1 MSNRDLLLEIGIEEM
16 PARFVLNA
24 INNLGKQVENW
35 LQENKI
41 TFGEIQLFSTP
52 RRLAILIRA
61 VAESQQDIE
70 EEAKGPARKIAQDA
84 DGNWSKAALGFAR
97 SQGAS
102 VEDIFYKEIK
112 GVEYAHISKFIK
124 GKKSIELLSELGDIV
139 THLHFPN
146 NMRWGNLQI
155 RYVRPIRW
163 IVALF
168 GNETIPFTVA
178 NITASNVSYG
188 HRFLGNEI
196 VLHDPKHYEEKLEE
210 QFVIANYYRRKQL
223 IVEQIKQ
230 IAESQQWDIPM
241 DEELLEEVTNLVE
254 YPTAFFGTFNQE
266 FLHLP
271 EEVLVT
277 SMKEHQRYFPVKN
290 KQGELLPYFIG
301 VRNGNNHHL
310 DTVVKGNEKVL
321 RARLSDADFFYLEDQ
336 KIPIDQSL
344 KKLENIIYHEKL
356 GTLSEKVSRTVQ
368 IASILGKMVD
378 LSELEQE
385 KAVKAA
391 EISKFDLV
399 SNMVNEFPELQ
410 GVMGEKYAL
419 QQGVDRDI
427 ALAIKEHYQPQHA
440 DDEIPSS
447 NIGAIVSLADKLDSI
462 VSSFAIGLIPT
473 GSQDPYALR
482 RQATGVIRMLLEFD
496 WNISLE
502 HVLQEIIAIEKAEED
517 AELYN
522 HLEVFFKLRLKY
534 LLEEKGIRHDIIE
547 AVLAGSFN
555 GVPDIVNRAITLQN
569 RSNDTQ
575 FKGIIESLSR
585 VLNIASKAETDED
598 IDTSIFENDYE
609 LNLYNAWQQLAEIN
623 TKTNSSE
630 ERFEKLASLQPAI
643 SSYFDNTM
651 VMAKEEKL
659 RKNRL
664 AQMKKLSDLIGA
676 YAAMNEIIVK

>member
-1 MSNRDLLLEIGIEEM
+1 FQFYSIKRKGELNMSNRDLLLEIGIEEM

-124 GKKSIELLSELGDIV
+124 GKKSIEILSELGDIV
-139 THLHFPN
+139 TQLHFPN

-210 QFVIANYYRRKQL
+210 QFVIANYDHRKQL

-356 GTLSEKVSRTVQ
+356 GTLSEKVSRTV
-368 IASILGKMVD
+368 
-378 LSELEQE
+378 
-385 KAVKAA
+385 
-391 EISKFDLV
+391 
-399 SNMVNEFPELQ
+399 
-410 GVMGEKYAL
+410 
-419 QQGVDRDI
+419 
-427 ALAIKEHYQPQHA
+427 
-440 DDEIPSS
+440 
-447 NIGAIVSLADKLDSI
+447 
-462 VSSFAIGLIPT
+462 
-473 GSQDPYALR
+473 
-482 RQATGVIRMLLEFD
+482 
-496 WNISLE
+496 
-502 HVLQEIIAIEKAEED
+502 
-517 AELYN
+517 
-522 HLEVFFKLRLKY
+522 
-534 LLEEKGIRHDIIE
+534 
-547 AVLAGSFN
+547 
-555 GVPDIVNRAITLQN
+555 
-569 RSNDTQ
+569 
-575 FKGIIESLSR
+575 
-585 VLNIASKAETDED
+585 
-598 IDTSIFENDYE
+598 
-609 LNLYNAWQQLAEIN
+609 
-623 TKTNSSE
+623 
-630 ERFEKLASLQPAI
+630 
-643 SSYFDNTM
+643 
-651 VMAKEEKL
+651 
-659 RKNRL
+659 
-664 AQMKKLSDLIGA
+664 
-676 YAAMNEIIVK
+676 